1 MATRKLYGC
10 VNSTSTLRA
19 LASLYEHEVEFEFFP
34 VDLKNT
40 EDQNTQTFLSLNP
53 FGEEPA
59 FQDRELILFE
69 SRAIMRCV
77 SHAYAKPGKELVYI
91 APKLQGMATA
101 WIDVEDHHFNP
112 PASRL
117 VTELVKK
124 PKQGLTPDEAVV
136 AEARSELAVVL
147 DVYEQRLKE
156 TSSGFLGGD
165 KLTSADLTHTPSL
178 HYLMGTPSRELFE
191 TRPLL
196 NSWCKELLA
205 RPAWAKVVDLVN
217 KHT

>member
-59 FQDRELILFE
+59 FQDGEPILFE

-91 APKLQGMATA
+91 APKLQGLATT
-101 WIDVEDHHFNP
+101 WIDVEDHRFNP

-117 VTELVKK
+117 VTELVEK

-136 AEARSELAVVL
+136 AEAMSELAVVL

-165 KLTSADLTHTPSL
+165 KLTSADLTHTPNL
-178 HYLMGTPSRELFE
+178 HYLRRQAHFS
-191 TRPLL
+191 
-196 NSWCKELLA
+196 
-205 RPAWAKVVDLVN
+205 
-217 KHT
+217 

>member
-1 MATRKLYGC
+1 M
-10 VNSTSTLRA
+10 
-19 LASLYEHEVEFEFFP
+19 E
-34 VDLKNT
+34 
-40 EDQNTQTFLSLNP
+40 P
-53 FGEEPA
+53 FDEEPV

-77 SHAYAKPGKELVYI
+77 SHAYPKPGKELVYI

-101 WIDVEDHHFNP
+101 RIDVEDHPFNA

-117 VTELVKK
+117 VTELVEK

-136 AEARSELAVVL
+136 AEATSELAVVL
-147 DVYEQRLKE
+147 DVYERRLKE

-165 KLTSADLTHTPSL
+165 KLTSADLTHTPNL
-178 HYLMGTPSRELFE
+178 YYLMGTPSRELFE

-205 RPAWAKVVDLVN
+205 RPTWAKVVDLVN